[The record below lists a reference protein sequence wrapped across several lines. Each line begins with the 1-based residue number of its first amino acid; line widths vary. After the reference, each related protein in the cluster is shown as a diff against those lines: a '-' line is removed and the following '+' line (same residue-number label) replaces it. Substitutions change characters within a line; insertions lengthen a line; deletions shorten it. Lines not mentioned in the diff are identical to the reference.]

1 MHIPHGDPLLVHK
14 MMLHEVRC
22 QQIFEMGRFLFDV
35 EGIQLGFGE
44 TEYILIC
51 GLKVGPYVDLLH
63 DEKVQSNSNLRAR
76 LFPEI
81 SDARLRLK
89 NLEDLIM
96 SPNYLALQDED
107 DVMLIQLVFM
117 LKGLHG
123 RDVKTGIPAA
133 VYKLADNID
142 DWNRFAWST
151 YLWKYTSRMM
161 REMFK
166 KIEEFREFKEANPE
180 LKKVHKYTVPGFMLP
195 FKIWILETFPEATK
209 FYIRTPTELP
219 RMRVWRSKTP
229 LNWVQCCRIMNVSV
243 PNNEPINVEANP
255 EELMLP
261 FYVRYVNWT
270 LNPVES
276 PPRQHSPVRNSP
288 PPVSSPARRRMYK
301 SEIQT
306 SSTESA
312 TNASSSQHLETETS
326 YMSHDTSRLE
336 KKKKTS
342 TKALVKRLLGV
353 VADLSS
359 KVDRVLQKKDEPDT
373 NFEPDRRFREEEE
386 MMNEEEEDTHFDYD
400 NIGSHGLD
408 GEFESTPTH
417 VEPSL
422 DVGEHHTKEMT
433 PIVRPQRK
441 RGVPWY
447 QRTPFTVVLF
457 PINVPHAHWFL
468 AVLHLDIW
476 KVHIYDST
484 RCMNYFTT
492 YLTGGE
498 FKSFGDSIIEELDGI
513 DYWKDF
519 PDGHKENAVVEFIDI
534 VDAPQQEY
542 IANRG
547 DCGVFVSMY
556 MEMIASGVPVK
567 SDKSCRDARFL
578 YRNRMTNII
587 WDTK

>member
-1 MHIPHGDPLLVHK
+1 MDPG
-14 MMLHEVRC
+14 
-22 QQIFEMGRFLFDV
+22 FPDV
-35 EGIQLGFGE
+35 MADGYGSR
-44 TEYILIC
+44 
-51 GLKVGPYVDLLH
+51 H
-63 DEKVQSNSNLRAR
+63 
-76 LFPEI
+76 
-81 SDARLRLK
+81 
-89 NLEDLIM
+89 EDL
-96 SPNYLALQDED
+96 NQKADLT
-107 DVMLIQLVFM
+107 
-117 LKGLHG
+117 LKG
-123 RDVKTGIPAA
+123 
-133 VYKLADNID
+133 
-142 DWNRFAWST
+142 
-151 YLWKYTSRMM
+151 
-161 REMFK
+161 
-166 KIEEFREFKEANPE
+166 
-180 LKKVHKYTVPGFMLP
+180 
-195 FKIWILETFPEATK
+195 
-209 FYIRTPTELP
+209 
-219 RMRVWRSKTP
+219 
-229 LNWVQCCRIMNVSV
+229 V

-386 MMNEEEEDTHFDYD
+386 MINEEEEDTHFDYD
-400 NIGSHGLD
+400 NIGSHGLE

-447 QRTPFTVVLF
+447 QRTPFTVMQSTPKLKKITKAKKKKVVKSPEKANEDIVNEESNDVSNHLLLDSVEAASTLTFWKEWNSISSNLNTKHRLHMLTLDVEFWSRNIANGVGGHPKWKDVDMVLF

-476 KVHIYDST
+476 KVHIYDSA

-498 FKSFGDSIIEELDGI
+498 FKSFGDSIIEELDAI

-567 SDKSCRDARFL
+567 SDKPCRDAGFL